1 MSDPSIFDT
10 AFWMNRA
17 DELQA
22 EVERLRRELVYQE
35 ARDGRIGTH
44 GPGCH
49 TWGPTHYHCALRRLL
64 DAEAVLKEIADDP
77 IDQPASW
84 SVKAAEMRNAARRG
98 LGLE

>member
-49 TWGPTHYHCALRRLL
+49 TWGRPTITAPCGAYSTPRR
-64 DAEAVLKEIADDP
+64 
-77 IDQPASW
+77 S
-84 SVKAAEMRNAARRG
+84 
-98 LGLE
+98 